1 MNQSRDFRILSGKQS
16 LTFNDGLNFGCGFFV
31 AGFMFFVCALP
42 LGALATVTTLA
53 VLGRVLEGL

>member
-1 MNQSRDFRILSGKQS
+1 MNQVPGKQN

-42 LGALATVTTLA
+42 VGGLATIAMLA
-53 VLGRVLEGL
+53 VLSRVLGEL